1 MADHDPHAF
10 VTSLG
15 QKLAA
20 RSRHVCLFL
29 GAGVGKACGL
39 PDVKDLEQTVLGA
52 LDEENKML
60 LGRQLQ
66 NNNLEGALSRIRRIG
81 ALVTSDDTVDNL
93 TAEKADLLDKKI
105 CQEIVRALNI
115 NTVETSPL
123 IRLAAWAARSNY
135 ILPLEL
141 FTVNY
146 DLLLESELEQMR
158 VPYFDGFVGTLNAR
172 FHTEL
177 VEALPGSDN
186 EAIPSFF
193 IRLWKLH
200 GSLNWAWDENGQV
213 VRKGQA
219 VPDELPAAIYPSDA
233 KYSESRR
240 VPFLVL
246 HDRFRRALHQPET
259 LLIISGY
266 SFSDEHLNELIFNAA
281 THRERSEFIAFLYSD
296 IPPELS
302 ERATITPN
310 LQIISRQEAI
320 IAGIRAK
327 WAEPEEALPDVWS
340 DGNFLLPNFKYL
352 AKYLARGTQSRNE
365 GDSYLSKLLRKA
377 IGGELAQGHEDVD
390 V

>member
-1 MADHDPHAF
+1 MADHNPHDF
-10 VTSLG
+10 VTTLG

-39 PDVKDLEQTVLGA
+39 PDVEGLQQTVLSA
-52 LDEENKML
+52 LDAENQGL
-60 LGRQLQ
+60 LSRQLE
-66 NNNLEGALSRIRRIG
+66 NNNLEVALSRIRRIG
-81 ALVTSDDTVDNL
+81 ALVTSSDTVDNL
-93 TAEKADLLDKKI
+93 TAEKANLLDKKI
-105 CQEIVRALNI
+105 CQEIVRALNV
-115 NTVETSPL
+115 NTVEISPL
-123 IRLAAWAARSNY
+123 ICLAAWVARSNY
-135 ILPLEL
+135 MLPLEL

-146 DLLLESELEQMR
+146 DLLLEDALEQMR

-200 GSLNWAWDENGQV
+200 GSLNWAWDKNEQV

-219 VPDELPAAIYPSDA
+219 VPDGLPAAIYPSDA

-266 SFSDEHLNELIFNAA
+266 SFSDEHLNELIFDAA
-281 THRERSEFIAFLYSD
+281 TRRERSEFIAFLYSD

-327 WAEPEEALPDVWS
+327 WAEPKEALPDVWS
-340 DGNFLLPNFKYL
+340 DGKFLLPNFKHL
-352 AKYLARGTQSRNE
+352 AKYLARGTQSRN
-365 GDSYLSKLLRKA
+365 GRDTYLSKLLREA
-377 IGGELAQGHEDVD
+377 IVDERAQGHEDVD